1 MKRARLVAEDDLPRG
16 DVPAP
21 PWPGRAVPLDGT
33 DIYVRD
39 TPARAESAEPA
50 LYVHGLG
57 GSSQNW
63 TDLAELL
70 ADRLDGRAIDL
81 PGFGRSDPAT
91 RYTLAAFADRV
102 IRWIEYDNRGPVH
115 LLGNSLGGAITVR
128 VAAMRPDLVR
138 TLTLI
143 SPAMPFLD
151 PRRSLQGRML
161 PLLAIPRADRIAN
174 RRLAQMDPAEMA
186 REVLAACFEDP
197 GRLSEQR
204 LAEAIEEAQVRFT
217 ASHYADAYL
226 RTLRGLVS
234 SFLRAYLPGSGSLWR
249 VASRITAPTL
259 VIGSRQ
265 DRLVDIRV
273 APQVARVIPDSRLL
287 ILDGVGHVAQMEVP
301 RMVARGVLALFD
313 EVGVGGAARA
323 RSAQTATTLSA
334 APEGAPAAPA
344 AVPSRI
350 AGAAVEAVGAQ
361 IPAAAPARAAAAAS
375 EASPARQRVKGP
387 RPVAAPKTTSTVRP
401 AEAGA
406 A

>member
-1 MKRARLVAEDDLPRG
+1 MKRARLVAEDDLPRC
-16 DVPAP
+16 DVVVP
-21 PWPGRAVPLDGT
+21 PWPGRAVPLDGS

-39 TPARAESAEPA
+39 TPARTGSAEPA

-81 PGFGRSDPAT
+81 PGFGRSDPAA
-91 RYTLAAFADRV
+91 RYTLAAFSDRV
-102 IRWIEYDNRGPVH
+102 IRWIEHDDRGPVH

-128 VAAMRPDLVR
+128 VAATRPDLVR

-174 RRLAQMDPAEMA
+174 RRLAQMDPAQMA

-197 GRLSEQR
+197 TRLSEQR
-204 LAEAIEEAQVRFT
+204 LAEAVEEAQVRFT

-273 APQVARVIPDSRLL
+273 APQVARVIADSRLL

-301 RMVARGVLALFD
+301 HMVARGVLALLD
-313 EVGVGGAARA
+313 EVGVGGTAPA
-323 RSAQTATTLSA
+323 RSTGITAP
-334 APEGAPAAPA
+334 PEDATA

-350 AGAAVEAVGAQ
+350 VGAAIEAVGAR
-361 IPAAAPARAAAAAS
+361 IPATAPVRAAAAAS
-375 EASPARQRVKGP
+375 EAPPARRRVKSP
-387 RPVAAPKTTSTVRP
+387 RPGAAPKATSTVRP

-406 A
+406 AG